1 MCYLGFC
8 LSKFKGKKLFLF
20 CFGIDFHLEILCDCP
35 QSLCSFVKKEE
46 NVQFIDTKQCY
57 ELIGLR
63 VATQKERE
71 FIVIFPQQKGLNLRA
86 FMPPNHD

>member
-20 CFGIDFHLEILCDCP
+20 CFGIDFVLEILCDCP
-35 QSLCSFVKKEE
+35 QSLRSFVKKEE

-57 ELIGLR
+57 ELIGLK
-63 VATQKERE
+63 VATQKERIYSN
-71 FIVIFPQQKGLNLRA
+71 FSTTKGIKPESFYA
-86 FMPPNHD
+86 P